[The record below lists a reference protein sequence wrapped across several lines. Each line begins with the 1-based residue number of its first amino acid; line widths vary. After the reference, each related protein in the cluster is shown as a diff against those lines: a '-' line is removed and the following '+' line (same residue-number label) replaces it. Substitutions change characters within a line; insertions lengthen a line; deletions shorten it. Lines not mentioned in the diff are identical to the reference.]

1 MNLSTIRPP
10 KKASENRKRVGRG
23 MGSGMGKT
31 STRGHKGQRSRSGSR
46 MMRGFEGGQ
55 MPLHRRLPKRG
66 FTNIFRVE
74 YAIVNLER
82 LADLGTKEITPEVL
96 VKAGFAGK
104 NDRVKI
110 LGDGELKGAFTVR
123 AHKFSKSAEEKITKA
138 GGKIEVIAD
147 AQPEKPTAKAEKPA
161 VKAEKPAVKAEK
173 PAAKPK
179 QGTQK
184 DQ

>member
-1 MNLSTIRPP
+1 MNLSTIRAP

-74 YAIVNLER
+74 YSIVNLER
-82 LADLGTKEITPEVL
+82 LAGLGAKEITPEVL
-96 VKAGFAGK
+96 VKAGLAGK

-110 LGDGELKGAFTVR
+110 LGDGELKSALTVH

-138 GGKIEVIAD
+138 GGKVEVIGGAE
-147 AQPEKPTAKAEKPA
+147 PEKPAA
-161 VKAEKPAVKAEK
+161 KAEK
-173 PAAKPK
+173 PAAKPEK
-179 QGTQK
+179 PAAKPKGTQK